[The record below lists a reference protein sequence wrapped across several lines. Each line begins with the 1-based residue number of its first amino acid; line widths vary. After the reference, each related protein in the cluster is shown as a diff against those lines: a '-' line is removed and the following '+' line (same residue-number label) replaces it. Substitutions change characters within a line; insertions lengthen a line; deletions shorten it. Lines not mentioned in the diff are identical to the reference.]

1 MRCLEEAS
9 MSLAIFALMFT
20 CFVDVMGQ
28 GLAFPIFAA
37 LLMQPNGGFLQA
49 GVSQSQGALLYGIA
63 IGTFFLTWFFGS
75 LYISKLSDSIGRKPG
90 ILICLVGA
98 IVGYAIAAVA
108 LISHN
113 YILLVVSRGITG
125 FTAGAQPI
133 AAAAMIDLAKS
144 DRESSRNLGLATVG
158 MSFGLVVGP
167 IIGGLFSDKDLLG
180 SLASSHLPFLIG
192 GLLCIVGLL
201 LVFFGFED
209 VKTEVSPME
218 ANPLVVF
225 RLLTDALNRESVRRV
240 SSAFFPYMLCV
251 LGLYVFVSAN
261 LSTRFGYGATGSSV
275 GMFLMGVG
283 LIASSSFLVEPLNAR
298 FSKRT
303 IMASCTLLFC
313 GCVAAFLLVPSGP
326 LALAIMLPSGLLHG
340 IGYPTMLT
348 GFSESVSKEE
358 QGWVMG
364 FAISLFTL
372 AAAIVSFFG
381 GQLIASIGAQA
392 PFQFSIACGGVAL
405 LALALSW
412 KHSPYL
418 NKVMS

>member
-1 MRCLEEAS
+1 MNWRAGL

-49 GVSQSQGALLYGIA
+49 GVSPSQGALLYGIA

-75 LYISKLSDSIGRKPG
+75 LYISKLSDSIGRKEG
-90 ILICLVGA
+90 ILICLIGA
-98 IVGYAIAAVA
+98 IAGYAMAAVA

-113 YILLVVSRGITG
+113 YSLLVASRAITG

-133 AAAAMIDLAKS
+133 AAAAMIDIAKT
-144 DRESSRNLGLATVG
+144 DRDRSRYLGLITVG
-158 MSFGLVVGP
+158 MSLGLVVGP
-167 IIGGLFSDKDLLG
+167 MIGGLFSDQDLLG
-180 SLASSHLPFLIG
+180 GLASSHLPFLVG
-192 GLLCIVGLL
+192 GLLCFVGLM
-201 LVFFGFED
+201 LVFFGFKD
-209 VKTEVSPME
+209 VKMETSPMN

-225 RLLTDALNRESVRRV
+225 KLLTDALNRDSIRRV
-240 SSAFFPYMLCV
+240 ATAFFPYMLCV

-261 LSTRFGYGATGSSV
+261 LSTRFGYGATGSSI

-283 LIASSSFLVEPLNAR
+283 LIASSSVLVEPLNAR

-303 IMASCTLLFC
+303 IMASCTVLFC
-313 GCVAAFLLVPSGP
+313 GCVTAFLVVPSGP
-326 LALAIMLPSGLLHG
+326 LALAIMLPSGALHG

-348 GFSESVSKEE
+348 GFSESVSNEE

-364 FAISLFTL
+364 FATSLFTL

-381 GQLIASIGAQA
+381 GQLIASIGPQA
-392 PFQFSIACGGVAL
+392 PFQFAIACGGVAIIT
-405 LALALSW
+405 LALNW
-412 KHSPYL
+412 KNAPNL

>member
-1 MRCLEEAS
+1 MGDW

-37 LLMQPNGGFLQA
+37 LLMQPNAGFLQA

-75 LYISKLSDSIGRKPG
+75 LYVSRLSDSIGRKAG
-90 ILICLVGA
+90 ILICLMGA
-98 IVGYAIAAVA
+98 IAGYVIAAVA
-108 LISHN
+108 LVSHN
-113 YILLVVSRGITG
+113 YILLVVSRGVTG

-144 DRESSRNLGLATVG
+144 DRESARYLGLTTVG
-158 MSFGLVVGP
+158 MSFGLVMGP

-180 SLASSHLPFLIG
+180 ALASSHLPFLIG
-192 GLLCIVGLL
+192 GLLCFVGLM

-209 VKTEVSPME
+209 VKTDSSPMD

-225 RLLTDALNRESVRRV
+225 KLLADALNRDSVRRV
-240 SSAFFPYMLCV
+240 ATAFFPYMLCV

-261 LSTRFGYGATGSSV
+261 LSTRFGYGATGSSI
-275 GMFLMGVG
+275 GMFLMGIG
-283 LIASSSFLVEPLNAR
+283 LIVSSSLLVEPLNAR

-303 IMASCTLLFC
+303 IMASCTVLFC
-313 GCVAAFLLVPSGP
+313 GCVTAFLLVPSGP
-326 LALAIMLPSGLLHG
+326 LALAIMLPSGALHG

-348 GFSESVSKEE
+348 GFSESVSKDE

-364 FAISLFTL
+364 FATSLFTL

-381 GQLIASIGAQA
+381 GQLIASVGPQA
-392 PFQFSIACGGVAL
+392 PFQFAIACGGVAMIV
-405 LALALSW
+405 LAANWKNAPHLNQVLS
-412 KHSPYL
+412 
-418 NKVMS
+418 

>member
-1 MRCLEEAS
+1 
-9 MSLAIFALMFT
+9 
-20 CFVDVMGQ
+20 
-28 GLAFPIFAA
+28 
-37 LLMQPNGGFLQA
+37 
-49 GVSQSQGALLYGIA
+49 
-63 IGTFFLTWFFGS
+63 
-75 LYISKLSDSIGRKPG
+75 
-90 ILICLVGA
+90 
-98 IVGYAIAAVA
+98 
-108 LISHN
+108 
-113 YILLVVSRGITG
+113 
-125 FTAGAQPI
+125 
-133 AAAAMIDLAKS
+133 
-144 DRESSRNLGLATVG
+144 

-180 SLASSHLPFLIG
+180 ALASSHLPFLIG

-326 LALAIMLPSGLLHG
+326 FALAIMLPSGLLHG

-392 PFQFSIACGGVAL
+392 PFRFSIVCGGVAL

>member
-1 MRCLEEAS
+1 

-37 LLMQPNGGFLQA
+37 LLMQPNAGFLQA
-49 GVSQSQGALLYGIA
+49 GVSQSQGALLYGVA

-75 LYISKLSDSIGRKPG
+75 LYISKLSDSIGRKAG
-90 ILICLVGA
+90 ILICLMGA
-98 IVGYAIAAVA
+98 IAGYAIAVMA
-108 LISHN
+108 LVSHN
-113 YILLVVSRGITG
+113 YILLVVSRAITG

-144 DRESSRNLGLATVG
+144 DRESARYLGLATVG

-167 IIGGLFSDKDLLG
+167 MIGGLFSDQDLLG

-192 GLLCIVGLL
+192 GLLCFVGLM

-209 VKTEVSPME
+209 VKTEASPIE

-225 RLLTDALNRESVRRV
+225 KLLTDALNRNSVRRIAT
-240 SSAFFPYMLCV
+240 SFFPYMLCV

-261 LSTRFGYGATGSSV
+261 LSTRFGYGATGSSI
-275 GMFLMGVG
+275 GMFLMGIG
-283 LIASSSFLVEPLNAR
+283 LIVSSSLLVEPLNAR

-303 IMASCTLLFC
+303 IMASCTVLFC
-313 GCVAAFLLVPSGP
+313 GCVTAFLLVPSGP
-326 LALAIMLPSGLLHG
+326 LALAIMLPSGALHG

-348 GFSESVSKEE
+348 GFSESVSKDE

-364 FAISLFTL
+364 FATSLFTL

-381 GQLIASIGAQA
+381 GQLIASVGPQA
-392 PFQFSIACGGVAL
+392 PFQFAIACGGVAMIV
-405 LALALSW
+405 LAANWKNAPNLNQVLS
-412 KHSPYL
+412 
-418 NKVMS
+418 